1 MLPSRPRLTSWNPES
16 LSTGAKT
23 IGDAG
28 KAIFDDVRHL
38 DDGINRL
45 PQTRGWSGSA
55 HEAANEMFGR
65 AVTRTSKFLDYAD
78 AVSKALS
85 DGAAHIGRARTDL
98 LREADVIDRTELS
111 VNDQW
116 VVLVKPAAMTAE
128 HAAALQKQAVTAQA
142 EINPLV
148 QAVGDADDE
157 TTRNLLVARAG
168 PGGDFQ
174 VHAMGPPGPVPP
186 VPGNEVPDPSTD
198 AGRQLQEM
206 VREQDLSTS
215 VRETTETTDERTGN
229 HIKTVFMM
237 DGSKQVITTE
247 GGWPPSEHVLP
258 EGSIQVEQYDKAGNY
273 VSDSLTTESED
284 GTQTTNIW
292 WTDGTSVVMTR
303 TPDGKCTG
311 GVTTPD
317 GKGGVRHGILPD
329 EFFADPIPTVA
340 GGALTGLE
348 KQAERGI
355 PGLSAEALENIGAGA
370 KFGGP
375 ALGVATALYNVATAE
390 TAHDVCV
397 NAWSGGVGVVGGIG
411 FDAALT
417 VMAPE
422 LAPVWAAALSTT
434 GGFGFGYLG
443 GIVGNLVC
451 PP

>member
-1 MLPSRPRLTSWNPES
+1 M
-16 LSTGAKT
+16 
-23 IGDAG
+23 
-28 KAIFDDVRHL
+28 
-38 DDGINRL
+38 
-45 PQTRGWSGSA
+45 
-55 HEAANEMFGR
+55 
-65 AVTRTSKFLDYAD
+65 
-78 AVSKALS
+78 
-85 DGAAHIGRARTDL
+85 
-98 LREADVIDRTELS
+98 
-111 VNDQW
+111 
-116 VVLVKPAAMTAE
+116 
-128 HAAALQKQAVTAQA
+128 
-142 EINPLV
+142 

-168 PGGDFQ
+168 PGGGDFQ
-174 VHAMGPPGPVPP
+174 VHAMVPPGPVPP

-311 GVTTPD
+311 GGSPHRTARVASGTESCRTSSS
-317 GKGGVRHGILPD
+317 
-329 EFFADPIPTVA
+329 PTRFRPWP

-397 NAWSGGVGVVGGIG
+397 NAWSGGGVGVVGGIG

-417 VMAPE
+417 VMAPGIGSRVGSSSKHHRWFW
-422 LAPVWAAALSTT
+422 LRVPRGNRRKPSVSPVKNFLVVAFFSSSCWTGLRLRPFGGPSSRSPTVNISPLSW
-434 GGFGFGYLG
+434 
-443 GIVGNLVC
+443 
-451 PP
+451 

>member
-1 MLPSRPRLTSWNPES
+1 MLPSRPRLTSWNPDS
-16 LSTGAKT
+16 LSTGAKM

-28 KAIFDDVRHL
+28 QKIFDEVRQL
-38 DDGINRL
+38 DDGINRM

-55 HEAANEMFGR
+55 HQAANDMFGR
-65 AVTRTSKFLDYAD
+65 AVTRASNFLNYAQ

-85 DGAAHIGRARTDL
+85 DGAAGIGRARTDL
-98 LREADVIDRTELS
+98 LREAEAIDRTELS

-116 VVLVKPAAMTAE
+116 IVSVKPAAMTAE
-128 HAAALQKQAVTAQA
+128 HAAALQKQAVAAQA

-168 PGGDFQ
+168 PGADFQ
-174 VHAMGPPGPVPP
+174 VHQMGPPGPVPP
-186 VPGNEVPDPSTD
+186 APGDEVPDPSTD
-198 AGRQLQEM
+198 AGRNLQEM
-206 VREQDLSTS
+206 AREQDLSTS

-229 HIKTVFMM
+229 HIKTVYML

-247 GGWPPSEHVLP
+247 GGWPPSAHVLP
-258 EGSIQVEQYDKAGNY
+258 EGSIQVQQYDKNGQY
-273 VSDSLTTESED
+273 VSESLTTEGED

-292 WTDGTSVVMTR
+292 WTDGTSVVMTK
-303 TPDGKCTG
+303 TADGKCSG
-311 GVTTPD
+311 AVTTPD
-317 GKGGVRHGILPD
+317 GKGGFRHGVLPD
-329 EFFADPIPTVA
+329 EFFADPIPTVV

-355 PGLSAEALENIGAGA
+355 PGLSATALDNIGAGA

-375 ALGVATALYNVATAE
+375 ALGVATALYNIVTAE

-397 NAWSGGVGVVGGIG
+397 NAWSGGVGVAGGMA

-422 LAPVWAAALSTT
+422 LAPVWAATMSTA